1 MREFGSKEDELPEEL
16 PVFGGPW
23 FALDI
28 IWLLRELGSNEDA
41 APDDPPVWEPDV
53 PPLGDA
59 TLPVPLMDEDA
70 I

>member
-1 MREFGSKEDELPEEL
+1 M
-16 PVFGGPW
+16 FGGPW